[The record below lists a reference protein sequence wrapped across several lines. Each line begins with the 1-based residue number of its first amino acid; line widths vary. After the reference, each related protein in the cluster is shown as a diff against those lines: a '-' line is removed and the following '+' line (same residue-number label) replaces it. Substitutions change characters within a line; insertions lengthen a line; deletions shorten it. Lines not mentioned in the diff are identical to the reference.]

1 MDYNAEENNITNEE
15 EVSEDIME
23 KGQNMMDLL
32 LETATEY
39 GISQSKIMP

>member
-1 MDYNAEENNITNEE
+1 MDYSAEENNITNEE

-23 KGQNMMDLL
+23 KGQNMMGLL

-39 GISQSKIMP
+39 GISQFKIMP